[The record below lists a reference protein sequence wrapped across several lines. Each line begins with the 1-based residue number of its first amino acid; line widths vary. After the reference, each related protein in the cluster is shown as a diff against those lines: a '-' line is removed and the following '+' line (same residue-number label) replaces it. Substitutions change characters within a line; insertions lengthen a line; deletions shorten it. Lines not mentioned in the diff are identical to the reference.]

1 MPEFRFR
8 LETLLR
14 LRQAARDQCRL
25 RLAES
30 QRADEE
36 LRRRLAGL
44 GKEQERLHEHCR
56 RAAGPGAID
65 NERLIEADSYA
76 AVLRREQAELRRQR
90 ETLAGEIQTRRD
102 VLLQADRDARVLEK
116 LRDRQHERHRQDQQR
131 RESKQLDES
140 AMYSSCSAL
149 TSA

>member
-14 LRQAARDQCRL
+14 LRQSARDQCRL

-44 GKEQERLHEHCR
+44 GKEQGRLHEHGR

-65 NERLIEADSYA
+65 IERLIEADSYA
-76 AVLRREQAELRRQR
+76 AALRREEAELRRQR
-90 ETLAGEIQTRRD
+90 EALAGEIQTRRD

-131 RESKQLDES
+131 RESKQLDERG
-140 AMYSSCSAL
+140 MLCSTAKQ
-149 TSA
+149 